1 MWASFLIP
9 EANLPRFAEKM
20 ARIEKAAAKCG
31 TPFAWRQV
39 LDVKRSR
46 PHPFR
51 KNEVLPLVAV
61 EVNGEAPSL
70 AGWSLIGVLNFDLGP
85 AIVREVPGETVPP
98 ELWDSGPECD
108 HCQKVR
114 QRHDTF
120 VVRHEGGE
128 IKRVGRQCLA
138 DFLGHDDP
146 GDLAQLAT
154 FLMGIPDAVG
164 EEWGEGGLANTPW
177 VLPMPLFLSQVAA
190 LTSAWGWVS
199 RATARDRM
207 DGTTA
212 TADDAF
218 HLLTCTKPVCR
229 VCEALRKREVEPTAK
244 HEAAAAAALAWAA
257 GLDPKNSYEHDLKVL
272 SGVGVTTAQTS
283 GLAAS
288 MINAHNRVLAKA
300 AAAEAAKA
308 GVNNDWV
315 GTVGKRETWTLT
327 LTGQHEWLGDFG
339 VTTFYRFTDAAGHR
353 FVWASS
359 RNVGLD
365 IGGTYLVKGTVKR
378 HGEYQ
383 GVKET
388 CLSRCVPTKIETEAR
403 AA

>member
-9 EANLPRFAEKM
+9 AENFSRFSEKM
-20 ARIEKAAAKCG
+20 VRIEKAAAKCG

-39 LDVKRSR
+39 PDVLRFR

-51 KNEVLPLVAV
+51 KNELLPLVAV

-70 AGWSLIGVLNFDLGP
+70 GGWSLVGVLNFDLGP

-98 ELWDSGPECD
+98 EFWESGPECD
-108 HCQKVR
+108 HCQKIR

-128 IKRVGRQCLA
+128 FKRVGRQCLA

-154 FLMGIPDAVG
+154 WLSEIPDAVAS
-164 EEWGEGGLANTPW
+164 EWDEGGLAHTPW
-177 VLPMPLFLSQVAA
+177 VVGMPLFLAQVAA

-199 RATARDRM
+199 RATVRERS
-207 DGTTA
+207 DGTRA

-218 HLLTCTKPVCR
+218 HLLTCVKAG
-229 VCEALRKREVEPTAK
+229 CEFCGMLREREVEPTEK
-244 HEAAAAAALAWAA
+244 HQATAAAALAWAA

-272 SGVGVTTAQTS
+272 SGVGVTTDKTS

-300 AAAEAAKA
+300 LEAEKAKE
-308 GVNNDWV
+308 GVNNEWV
-315 GTVGKRETWTLT
+315 STVGKRETWALT
-327 LTGQHEWLGDFG
+327 LMGQHEWEGDFG
-339 VTTFYRFTDAAGHR
+339 VTTFYRFVDDAGHR

-359 RNVGLD
+359 RNVDLD
-365 IGGTYLVKGTVKR
+365 IGGTYMVKGTVKR
-378 HGEYQ
+378 HGDYQ
-383 GVKET
+383 GVRET
-388 CLSRCVPTKIETEAR
+388 HLSRCVATKVETEAR